1 MKCKLCGS
9 TIPDGSLYCNICGR
23 YQLKKPKDEI
33 ISPKP
38 WQLPSGKWRVQKRSM
53 GINVIADTPEAA
65 KKEAEYRMRNWLIAD
80 ERGAHEPKPEILTL
94 EKALE
99 NYIKS
104 RESTRAVTTI
114 SRYRSIAK
122 FRFQPF
128 MKTDVTDL
136 DTQQM
141 IDGEI
146 EAGKAPKT
154 IKNSWSLVASSLR
167 YAKVQFEVPCLP
179 RVPKAER
186 KWLDYNQIE
195 LFLKAIRDSEYEL
208 GALLALHSLRR
219 SELYGLRPSDYDEK
233 KQIIHI
239 RGALHK
245 VNGVYIRTELN
256 KNDTSARDVPIIVP
270 RLAELLQNIDKTAEY
285 IVQDSSD
292 GFALYYGINQICRFA
307 DLPECGVHG
316 LRHSF
321 ASLASH
327 LHWQKMSTMT
337 IGGWKSS
344 KILDEIYTHNA
355 DLENDLETMR
365 EYYRE

>member
-122 FRFQPF
+122 FRFQSF

-219 SELYGLRPSDYDEK
+219 SELYGLRPSDYEEK

-270 RLAELLQNIDKTAEY
+270 RLAPRHHCPWNFPGKKTGAGCHFLFQSIFLTQRLNPSLPSPTLAGRVFTTAPPGNQVIRY
-285 IVQDSSD
+285 PSS
-292 GFALYYGINQICRFA
+292 FKKFSNWLIIFY
-307 DLPECGVHG
+307 L
-316 LRHSF
+316 
-321 ASLASH
+321 
-327 LHWQKMSTMT
+327 K
-337 IGGWKSS
+337 
-344 KILDEIYTHNA
+344 
-355 DLENDLETMR
+355 
-365 EYYRE
+365 

>member
-1 MKCKLCGS
+1 MKCKRCHANVPINSRYCCSCGAALFHKS
-9 TIPDGSLYCNICGR
+9 
-23 YQLKKPKDEI
+23 KDEI
-33 ISPKP
+33 VSPKP
-38 WQLPSGKWRVQKRSM
+38 WQIPSGKWRVQKRSM
-53 GINVIADTPEAA
+53 GIDVIADSPDAA
-65 KKEAEYRMRNWLIAD
+65 KKEAERLMRAWYVAD
-80 ERGAHEPKPEILTL
+80 RNGAHDPKPEILTL

-154 IKNSWSLVASSLR
+154 IKNSWSLVASALR
-167 YAKVQFEVPCLP
+167 YAKVPFEVPCLP

-186 KWLDYNQIE
+186 KWLDYKQIDV
-195 LFLKAIRDSEYEL
+195 FLRAIRGSEFEL

-270 RLAELLQNIDKTAEY
+270 RLAELLQNIDKNAEY

-307 DLPECGVHG
+307 NLPECGVHG

-327 LHWQKMSTMT
+327 LHWQKQSTMT

-355 DLENDLETMR
+355 DLKNDLETMR
-365 EYYRE
+365 EYYRV